1 THHSP
6 THPLTTSKNMW
17 VILYLVAIVGLLLV
31 AQTVVLAAFK
41 QPFQW
46 TFGAS
51 SEQPK
56 SLKLALKVVLQS
68 TLIGSIF
75 LFPYLVGTTPGRY
88 YGPLFP
94 MDRIQFFLYGELIA
108 LALLSLIFGVEFA
121 GKWIRFVVRWP
132 FKKSLG
138 KSVRSA
144 LSSLTVVGVEEP
156 VFRGV
161 ILQYLL
167 YAAPP
172 AAAASLKVSPLLAI
186 PISAVLFSAA
196 HFIRKV
202 KTYWPGV
209 GLAVLGLWLGVAF
222 YKTGNLWLS
231 MGLHSGG
238 ILAIGVHRC
247 FTKYDGHELLVGTQ
261 TFPIAGLISIGIMLA
276 GTLATWFAF

>member
-1 THHSP
+1 
-6 THPLTTSKNMW
+6 MW
-17 VILYLVAIVGLLLV
+17 VILYLAGLIALLLC

-41 QPFQW
+41 EPLQW

-56 SLKLALKVVLQS
+56 SLKLALKVVLQT

-75 LFPYLVGTTPGRY
+75 LFPYLVGTTPGEY
-88 YGPLFP
+88 YGPLFRL
-94 MDRIQFFLYGELIA
+94 DRIQFFLYGEAIA

-121 GKWIRFVVRWP
+121 GRWIHYKRRWP
-132 FKKSLG
+132 LEKTLKKSTL
-138 KSVRSA
+138 SA

-156 VFRGV
+156 FFRGI

-172 AAAASLKVSPLLAI
+172 AAAASLQVSPWIAI
-186 PISAVLFSAA
+186 PLGAVLFSAA

-202 KTYWPGV
+202 KTYWPAV

-247 FTKYDGHELLVGTQ
+247 FTRYEGHELLVGTQ

-276 GTLATWFAF
+276 GTAVTWFVF

>member
-1 THHSP
+1 
-6 THPLTTSKNMW
+6 MW
-17 VILYLVAIVGLLLV
+17 VILYLLAIVALLLA
-31 AQTVVLAAFK
+31 AQTLVLAAFK

-56 SLKLALKVVLQS
+56 SLKLVLKLVLQS
-68 TLIGSIF
+68 SLIGSIF
-75 LFPYLVGTTPGRY
+75 LFPSLVGTTPSRY

-94 MDRIQFFLYGELIA
+94 MDRIQYFLYGEGIA
-108 LALLSLIFGVEFA
+108 LALLALIFGVELA
-121 GKWIRFVVRWP
+121 GKWIRFVNRWP
-132 FKKSLG
+132 LKKTLG
-138 KSVRSA
+138 KSIRSA

-156 VFRGV
+156 FFRGI
-161 ILQYLL
+161 ILQFLL

-172 AAAASLKVSPLLAI
+172 AAAATLQLSPWVAI
-186 PISAVLFSAA
+186 PVSAVLFSAA

-209 GLAVLGLWLGVAF
+209 GLAVLGLWLGVAYF
-222 YKTGNLWLS
+222 KTGNLWLS

-238 ILAIGVHRC
+238 ILAIGIHRC

-276 GTLATWFAF
+276 GTIATWFAF